1 MSNYVRYFADG
12 VVTLKAIGGG
22 LATFDPKFK
31 IDGGEVMR
39 GTELLGEVE
48 ISVSGSDLFAAD
60 CEYKIA
66 ECAQIATQA
75 AQQVIA
81 RLQGT
86 QSIVT
91 LRVLDGERDPA
102 VTWELLSPLWTV
114 LPALST
120 GLTQVDGQGFYD
132 GEQLV
137 VALA

>member
-1 MSNYVRYFADG
+1 VSNYVRYFADG
-12 VVTLKAIGGG
+12 VVTLKGIGAG

-31 IDGGEVMR
+31 IDGGEVLR

-48 ISVSGSDLFAAD
+48 ISVTGSDLFAED
-60 CEYKIA
+60 REYKIS
-66 ECAQIATQA
+66 ECAQIPTQA

-102 VTWELLSPLWTV
+102 VTWDLLSPLWTV
-114 LPALST
+114 LPSLST

-132 GEQLV
+132 GAQLV